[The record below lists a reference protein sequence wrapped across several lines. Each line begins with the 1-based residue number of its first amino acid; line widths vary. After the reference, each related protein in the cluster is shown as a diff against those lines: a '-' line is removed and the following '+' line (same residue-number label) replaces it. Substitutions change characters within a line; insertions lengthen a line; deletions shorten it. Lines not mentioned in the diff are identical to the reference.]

1 MDYAITHSES
11 YDVISLKGQFNA
23 KTVNGLRSDLDHLL
37 KDCSGD
43 VIIDMSSVEKL
54 DSSGIGVLVFL
65 YKRLKIEKRQLTLV
79 GVNAKTDELL
89 SMLQINKA
97 IRQYNDLED
106 YLSSL

>member
-1 MDYAITHSES
+1 MDYAISHAQS

-23 KTVNGLRSDLDHLL
+23 ETVNGLRSHLDHLL

-43 VIIDMSSVEKL
+43 VVIDMSSVEKL

-65 YKRLKIEKRQLTLV
+65 YKRLKIEKRKLTLV

-89 SMLQINKA
+89 SMLQINKT
-97 IRQYNDLED
+97 IRQFSDLDD
-106 YLSSL
+106 YLSNL